1 MNKLFVVL
9 AGLSL
14 MLMPQ
19 VVKAEDMLGAPVME
33 EAASAID
40 TMATEGMAAMDEVG
54 EMPADVIDSHMGN
67 KICPV
72 SGETIGE
79 MGEGAEVEHNGKKI
93 KLCCAACVETFN
105 KDPESYLKML
115 EEKMAAEASA
125 AAEGVIESA
134 PVVPTAE

>member
-9 AGLSL
+9 AGL

-19 VVKAEDMLGAPVME
+19 VAKAEEIPAAPVME
-33 EAASAID
+33 EAASAVD
-40 TMATEGMAAMDEVG
+40 TMATEGMTAMDDASAVA
-54 EMPADVIDSHMGN
+54 ADVIDSHMEN

-72 SGETIGE
+72 SGETIGA

-105 KDPESYLKML
+105 KDPESYVKML
-115 EEKMAAEASA
+115 EEKMAAEAAA